1 VGSRTFEDSDPP
13 VRAVVLS
20 GGGARGAYEAG
31 VLRYI
36 LEELPDDLGHP
47 PRFDVICG
55 TSVGAINATWL
66 AATLD
71 EPSYCFQRL
80 WYLWRTLTFDRVV
93 APSLGNIF
101 TLVQS
106 LFGMQSLDEHLRL
119 LPKGKRGGGILETTF
134 FDRLIRKEL
143 PLDNIARN
151 LERGLLDALTVSATN
166 IATGQT
172 TVFVQTAEGRNLP
185 PWTRDPRRVALG
197 GPVSAE
203 KVLASAAI
211 PLMFPPVKIGHH
223 WFCDGG
229 LRQNTPLSP
238 ALRLDANRVLVISL
252 RSRGDWPK
260 PGPFDAPEDAPDA
273 KFPDVGML
281 IGKLLDALLLDPL
294 DYDLSVLERINGIL
308 RHGEE
313 LFGDDS
319 FTEALNDIVEVY
331 RGQDYH
337 IVEPLLL
344 SPSQDLGRLASKFA
358 SAQPDS
364 FWGSR
369 MVASM
374 GRAAAERD
382 YKESDL
388 LSYVLFDGGYTGQL
402 LDMGYADAREIH
414 DDLVAFF
421 RD

>member
-1 VGSRTFEDSDPP
+1 
-13 VRAVVLS
+13 
-20 GGGARGAYEAG
+20 

-36 LEELPDDLGHP
+36 LEKLPADLGHP

-71 EPSYCFQRL
+71 QPAYCFQRL
-80 WYLWRTLTFDRVV
+80 WYLWRTLSFDSVV
-93 APSLGNIF
+93 DPSLGNIF
-101 TLVQS
+101 TLVRS
-106 LFGMQSLDEHLRL
+106 LLGVQSLDEHLRL
-119 LPKGKRGGGILETTF
+119 LPKGKRGGGILDTTF

-143 PLDNIARN
+143 PLENIERN
-151 LERGLLDALTVSATN
+151 LSRGLLDALTVSATN

-172 TVFVQTAEGRNLP
+172 TVFVQTDDRELP
-185 PWTRDPRRVALG
+185 PWTRDPRRVAIG
-197 GPVSAE
+197 GTITAE

-211 PLMFPPVKIGHH
+211 PFMFPPVKIGQH

-252 RSRGDWPK
+252 RSRSDWPK
-260 PGPFDAPEDAPDA
+260 PGPFDGPEGAPDA

-344 SPSQDLGRLASKFA
+344 SPSKDLGRLASDFA
-358 SAQPDS
+358 SAQPDA

-369 MVASM
+369 MMASM
-374 GRAAAERD
+374 CRAATERD
-382 YKESDL
+382 YNESDL

-402 LDMGYADAREIH
+402 LDMGYADAAEIH

-421 RD
+421 SE